1 MKGIFIWYDIKQ
13 GYGFI
18 KSEDGKNVFIHK
30 SEIPFWTIY
39 LNKGD
44 KIEFKI
50 ENTIKGIKARDVKLL
65 NV

>member
-1 MKGIFIWYDIKQ
+1 MKGIVIWYNIKL

-18 KSEDGKNVFIHK
+18 KSEEGKNVFIHK

-39 LNKGD
+39 LSKGD
-44 KIEFKI
+44 KIEFKKK
-50 ENTIKGIKARDVKLL
+50 NTIKGIKAIDVKLL

>member
-1 MKGIFIWYDIKQ
+1 MKGIVIWYNIKL

-18 KSEDGKNVFIHK
+18 KSEEGKNVFIHK

-39 LNKGD
+39 LSKGD
-44 KIEFKI
+44 KIEFKK
-50 ENTIKGIKARDVKLL
+50 ENTIKGIKAIDVKLL